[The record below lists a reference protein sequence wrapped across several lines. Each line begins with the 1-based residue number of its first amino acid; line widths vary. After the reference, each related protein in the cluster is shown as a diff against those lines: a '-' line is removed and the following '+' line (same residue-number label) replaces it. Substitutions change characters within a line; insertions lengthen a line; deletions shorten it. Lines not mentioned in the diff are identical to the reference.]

1 MQHLDDELFDSDL
14 EDFLNSKLTIEKKSF
29 SYYEYFVLSKSLI
42 NHTVFYIQECV
53 SILYSY
59 IFA

>member
-14 EDFLNSKLTIEKKSF
+14 EDFLNSKLMIEKKSF
-29 SYYEYFVLSKSLI
+29 SYYEYFVLSTSLI
-42 NHTVFYIQECV
+42 KHTVFYIQECV

-59 IFA
+59 IFT